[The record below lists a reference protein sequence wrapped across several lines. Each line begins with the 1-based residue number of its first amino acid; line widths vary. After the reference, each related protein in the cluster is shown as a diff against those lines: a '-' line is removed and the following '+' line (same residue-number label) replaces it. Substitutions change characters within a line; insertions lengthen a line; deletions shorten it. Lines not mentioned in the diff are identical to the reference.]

1 MQKIS
6 ESTSAATPAGEFTE
20 GNPVGA
26 VPATPIKAAWLNALQ
41 RELVAVIEGAGL
53 TLNREDDGQLFVAVQ
68 RLVADANTW
77 ASITAKPSTLAG
89 FGINDAFSKT
99 ETSTTIQAAIAA
111 HFATTVTNALA
122 LKAPLASPVL
132 SGVPTAPTAA
142 LGTNTTQL
150 ATTAYVANSIKQIQ
164 SVSAAVAANALTF
177 TLAATSLD
185 FRSSSISTGTVNTR
199 AVPTLSLVIPQGATL
214 GTTNATSARIAVLAI
229 DSGGTVELAACN
241 LAGGLNLDETTLLST
256 TAISATATAKN
267 IVYSTTARTGVPFR
281 VVGFADLTQ
290 TTAGTWAATPSIV
303 QGVGG
308 QALTALSSLGY
319 GQTYIDVTASRVS
332 GTTYTNTTGRPILVQ
347 VQTGYAIN
355 QALTFVVDGVTVFT
369 QSLTLGGGTT
379 AVLNHVVLVKPGAEY
394 TVSATAGFAWK
405 ESR

>member
-122 LKAPLASPVL
+122 LKAPLQSPAL
-132 SGVPTAPTAA
+132 TGTPTAPTASA
-142 LGTNTTQL
+142 GDSTTQVANTAFVQAALASALQAGSVAAFARSTPPAGWLKANGAAVSRSSYAALFAELVTAAGFSAQVFTIAIGSSVFTKSAHGMASGARVRLSSTGALPTGLAAGVDYFVEVIDVNTFYLSATQLGTRL
-150 ATTAYVANSIKQIQ
+150 VASGAQ
-164 SVSAAVAANALTF
+164 SGVHSYLQSWYG
-177 TLAATSLD
+177 LGD
-185 FRSSSISTGTVNTR
+185 
-199 AVPTLSLVIPQGATL
+199 
-214 GTTNATSARIAVLAI
+214 GTTTFNLPDLRGEFIRGWDDGRGVDVGRGFGSFQESTLVLDANI
-229 DSGGTVELAACN
+229 SLQASVTNSDGVFSSGGAPQ
-241 LAGGLNLDETTLLST
+241 
-256 TAISATATAKN
+256 ISSNTIN
-267 IVYSTTARTGVPFR
+267 
-281 VVGFADLTQ
+281 
-290 TTAGTWAATPSIV
+290 
-303 QGVGG
+303 
-308 QALTALSSLGY
+308 
-319 GQTYIDVTASRVS
+319 S
-332 GTTYTNTTGRPILVQ
+332 GWNYHRIRPRNVAQLICIK
-347 VQTGYAIN
+347 Y
-355 QALTFVVDGVTVFT
+355 
-369 QSLTLGGGTT
+369 
-379 AVLNHVVLVKPGAEY
+379 
-394 TVSATAGFAWK
+394 
-405 ESR
+405 